1 MKYNYQLLIL
11 LGILIGTKSSN
22 AQTNDILGADSNDSH
37 TRFTFLNIEKSG
49 YKNYQHFVPKKNKTK
64 AYQATGEIFFLS
76 KSDTLEA
83 VLK

>member
-1 MKYNYQLLIL
+1 MIHT
-11 LGILIGTKSSN
+11 ILI
-22 AQTNDILGADSNDSH
+22 ADSGGTQTDWCFVDKEKH
-37 TRFTFLNIEKSG
+37 IFIFDIRTLFYLIEKSG